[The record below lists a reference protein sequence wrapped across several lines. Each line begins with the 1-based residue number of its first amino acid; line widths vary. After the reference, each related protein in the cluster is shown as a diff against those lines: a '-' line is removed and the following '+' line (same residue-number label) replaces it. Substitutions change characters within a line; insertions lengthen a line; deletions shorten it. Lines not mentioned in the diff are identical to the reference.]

1 MGSLRNVAN
10 VKTGLP
16 FFELE
21 REAGILYR
29 TMGMTGTVPT
39 YSIGNG
45 VNYLNALRMSANA
58 PRSLVALFPDS
69 VRR

>member
-10 VKTGLP
+10 AKTGLP

-29 TMGMTGTVPT
+29 TMGMTGTVPM
-39 YSIGNG
+39 YSIGNLL
-45 VNYLNALRMSANA
+45 NYLNALCLSASA
-58 PRSLVALFPDS
+58 LRLPVASFPG
-69 VRR
+69 